1 MKKKHVFLL
10 VVLILTPLALVN
22 TYALNY
28 TITFTGTGAITSVD
42 SVIVQNLTRNTLITV
57 PTGNVLNLT
66 DLPNAVELLN
76 ADDETIHVYQD
87 SNDGYSTISFYT
99 KEAGKTQINAYSLD
113 GKKIVETSTNLQEG
127 VNSFK
132 VSLPIGVFVIHV
144 SGNGYK
150 YTTKAMNQKG
160 TLLEPKITYIGSEKL
175 EFNIQ
180 QKSKSNTLGITK
192 MNYSVGDRLLYKG
205 ISSYYRTIVVD
216 VPKGSKTMNF
226 DFVQCKDVDGNSYSV
241 VKINNQTWMAEN
253 LRTSK
258 YRNGVPLTNMHYWKN
273 YNEDTDNDS
282 KYGKLYDWYTVAD
295 NQNIAPSG
303 WHVPRDSEWAD
314 LENYIS
320 SNLGTSPSESKSLA
334 STTTDWVS
342 SATEGNVG
350 YDLTTNNNTG
360 FSALPTGYF
369 LYYQPYNGYYYFND
383 LKSGAYWWSSTE
395 HNPDDAFS
403 RNLLNNSSYLIKGQ
417 YFKKNYG
424 FSVRCIRDSQ

>member
-1 MKKKHVFLL
+1 
-10 VVLILTPLALVN
+10 
-22 TYALNY
+22 
-28 TITFTGTGAITSVD
+28 
-42 SVIVQNLTRNTLITV
+42 
-57 PTGNVLNLT
+57 
-66 DLPNAVELLN
+66 
-76 ADDETIHVYQD
+76 
-87 SNDGYSTISFYT
+87 
-99 KEAGKTQINAYSLD
+99 
-113 GKKIVETSTNLQEG
+113 
-127 VNSFK
+127 
-132 VSLPIGVFVIHV
+132 
-144 SGNGYK
+144 
-150 YTTKAMNQKG
+150 
-160 TLLEPKITYIGSEKL
+160 
-175 EFNIQ
+175 
-180 QKSKSNTLGITK
+180 

-360 FSALPTGYF
+360 FSALPSGYF